1 MSVAKLRMVG
11 VLVAAA
17 GMSFSGS
24 ADVIDYQEGR
34 RWYPLSRAVPG
45 YFGLPAALLRSQ
57 VCGDPVPDDGG
68 GRLGAE
74 TADCKIAVVKLS
86 GPGTGPGGHT
96 TAGEP
101 VTRPVDAE
109 AVAVEWGFESLRFES
124 MTPIEFGC
132 GWWDMSVELDPTTP
146 QPPGEAQLFATHAV
160 GGSFVL
166 SREVRLRFTLHRVGG
181 PEEVEVA
188 VTVVLDAAGRWF
200 LLPSVSLLP
209 GETNLVLVSSP
220 DGAVLELW
228 GPCLFLPLDSLDRE
242 SGPT

>member
-1 MSVAKLRMVG
+1 MSLAKLRMVG

-17 GMSFSGS
+17 GVTLSGS
-24 ADVIDYQEGR
+24 ADVIDYQPGR
-34 RWYPLSRAVPG
+34 RWYPVSREVPG
-45 YFGLPAALLRSQ
+45 YFGLPTALLRSH
-57 VCGDPVPDDGG
+57 VCGSPVPDDGG

-96 TAGEP
+96 TVGAP
-101 VTRPVDAE
+101 LVRPVGTDE
-109 AVAVEWGFESLRFES
+109 VDVEWGFETLRFES
-124 MTPIEFGC
+124 LMPIEFGC
-132 GWWDMSVELDPTTP
+132 GWWDMSLELDPTMP
-146 QPPGEAQLFATHAV
+146 QPPGQARLFPTHAV

-181 PEEVEVA
+181 PEEVELA
-188 VTVVLDAAGRWF
+188 VTVVLDAAGQWS
-200 LLPSVSLLP
+200 LLPSTVLLP

-228 GPCLFLPLDSLDRE
+228 GPCLFLPLASLDRE